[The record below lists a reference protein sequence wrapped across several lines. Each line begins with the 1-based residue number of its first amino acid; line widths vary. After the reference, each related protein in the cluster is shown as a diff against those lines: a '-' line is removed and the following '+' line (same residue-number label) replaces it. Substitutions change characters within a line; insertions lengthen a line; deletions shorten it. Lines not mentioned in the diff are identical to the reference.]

1 MPAMQVLPMSS
12 QGTKSVEIDVVDA
25 ARANIYR
32 LLARL
37 VSAPATDE
45 LLRMLHR
52 IDGTDM
58 SDDRGGALAAAW
70 QTLKLA
76 GERATAE
83 TVEDEFHALFVGL
96 TRGEVVPYASWY
108 LTGFLM
114 DQPLVI
120 LRRDLAALGFE
131 RREGVHEPEDHV
143 SAVCETMSLII
154 DGGEDTPFET
164 QRNFFNGHLAPWLG
178 RFFVDLQQAP
188 SARFYRA
195 VGQLGEQFI
204 DLEKRYLAQ

>member
-25 ARANIYR
+25 ARANTYR